1 MVLPCKIACCISVNF
16 CISVEINVSAYCSEE
31 ESSLELTN
39 LTADRVDSVIAGVL
53 TKRGLGYSEPLEDL
67 KAKFDVRKPYS

>member
-1 MVLPCKIACCISVNF
+1 M
-16 CISVEINVSAYCSEE
+16 EITVSAYCSEE

-39 LTADRVDSVIAGVL
+39 LMADRVDSVIAGVL
-53 TKRGLGYSEPLEDL
+53 TKRGLSCSEPLEGL